1 MNRLSFI
8 FIIFLIKFACAD
20 QIPFTANDREA
31 RGLAEAILWRES
43 DLTQQE
49 AQTLMG
55 IICHPHHEVSE
66 FAFCVAVVRNADKL
80 EKLHELS
87 ANVLKLKLKGAVL
100 QMAEHVGLLQTPMTA
115 ETLTAE
121 LKNVKREHWSVPTAM
136 DYYHDM
142 LVYLL
147 LRKAR
152 REGKAV
158 VIPADV
164 QFDIRQKK
172 LLEYGFKQEKDA
184 WKYLFGKIKER
195 DGFEGKQH
203 NEDYDLYNA
212 LSAYS
217 NIFFD
222 EAVTA
227 IQSKD
232 ATPWTREILSLYLQ
246 KVFLR
251 LDDGR
256 REQVK
261 AMLKQLN
268 LPIHFGF
275 GVE

>member
-1 MNRLSFI
+1 MKTVSLLAILVCVNFAFADR
-8 FIIFLIKFACAD
+8 IIMDFSA
-20 QIPFTANDREA
+20 REA
-31 RGLAEAILWRES
+31 RGRAEAILWRES

-49 AQTLMG
+49 AQTLMDV
-55 IICHPHHEVSE
+55 ISHPHHEVSE

-100 QMAEHVGLLQTPMTA
+100 QMGEHIGRLQTPMTA

-172 LLEYGFKQEKDA
+172 LLEYGFKPEKDA
-184 WKYLFGKIKER
+184 WKYLFGKIKEL
-195 DGFEGKQH
+195 DGFEGKKH
-203 NEDYDLYNA
+203 NDDYDLYNA

-227 IQSKD
+227 IQSKE

-246 KVFLR
+246 NVFLR

-261 AMLKQLN
+261 TLLKQLN

>member
-1 MNRLSFI
+1 MKTVSLLAILVCVNFAFADR
-8 FIIFLIKFACAD
+8 IIMDFGA
-20 QIPFTANDREA
+20 REA
-31 RGLAEAILWRES
+31 RGRAEAILWRES

-49 AQTLMG
+49 AQTLMDV
-55 IICHPHHEVSE
+55 ISHPHHEVSE

-100 QMAEHVGLLQTPMTA
+100 QMAEHIGRLQMPMTA
-115 ETLTAE
+115 ETLTTE

-164 QFDIRQKK
+164 QFDIRQRK

-246 KVFLR
+246 NVFLR

-261 AMLKQLN
+261 ALLKQLN